1 VNGYVKDP
9 TLDFDFLL
17 KEFDHEFDLVDY
29 INTDHSQKLDQNHP
43 PSPSSST
50 ASETERI
57 LNIVMPKGLNTV
69 EQKQNSIDIDAT
81 LAAPDNSVTTITTS
95 LIEQHSVLSCDQINK
110 EESVQGIKQRLI
122 ADCDEIFEKEN
133 STSLQA
139 LSYDSRSIEIQDV
152 SGILNSIHPNL
163 LFDFASKSNSASS
176 EDFKCSKDEM
186 LKTRDKKI
194 FRRKQN
200 NKASRESRLRKKEEF
215 QRLLEEKHLKEKRKK
230 DLENE
235 VAHLQGGIKELY
247 ASQERTLETAIQEN
261 PNVSLPLF
269 LEQLLQLIR
278 QYAIE
283 KKSTGEVYSKTI
295 ENVIRIYQ
303 RIMERNFGKEEK
315 VMVREWLQSHL
326 VSTNNSF

>member
-1 VNGYVKDP
+1 MDP
-9 TLDFDFLL
+9 
-17 KEFDHEFDLVDY
+17 DLNLV
-29 INTDHSQKLDQNHP
+29 
-43 PSPSSST
+43 
-50 ASETERI
+50 
-57 LNIVMPKGLNTV
+57 
-69 EQKQNSIDIDAT
+69 
-81 LAAPDNSVTTITTS
+81 
-95 LIEQHSVLSCDQINK
+95 
-110 EESVQGIKQRLI
+110 I
-122 ADCDEIFEKEN
+122 A
-133 STSLQA
+133 STST
-139 LSYDSRSIEIQDV
+139 SIEIQDV

-215 QRLLEEKHLKEKRKK
+215 QRLLEEQHLKEKRKK

-235 VAHLQGGIKELY
+235 VAHLQGGIEELY
-247 ASQERTLETAIQEN
+247 ASQERTLETAIQGN

-278 QYAIE
+278 QSAIE
-283 KKSTGEVYSKTI
+283 KNSTGEVYSKTI
-295 ENVIRIYQ
+295 ENVIKIYQ

>member
-1 VNGYVKDP
+1 
-9 TLDFDFLL
+9 
-17 KEFDHEFDLVDY
+17 
-29 INTDHSQKLDQNHP
+29 
-43 PSPSSST
+43 
-50 ASETERI
+50 
-57 LNIVMPKGLNTV
+57 M
-69 EQKQNSIDIDAT
+69 
-81 LAAPDNSVTTITTS
+81 
-95 LIEQHSVLSCDQINK
+95 
-110 EESVQGIKQRLI
+110 
-122 ADCDEIFEKEN
+122 
-133 STSLQA
+133 QA
-139 LSYDSRSIEIQDV
+139 LSYDSSNQELIGFTELVNSGDKWLCSDSSTFNSSTFEDILDECSDLFCYDVPVVRQTFSSEQEGTLSNSQPMDPDLNPVIASTSTSIEIQDV

-194 FRRKQN
+194 FRRMQN

-215 QRLLEEKHLKEKRKK
+215 QRLLEEQHLKEKRKK

-235 VAHLQGGIKELY
+235 VAHLQGGIEELY
-247 ASQERTLETAIQEN
+247 ASQERSLETAIQGN

-278 QYAIE
+278 QSAIE
-283 KKSTGEVYSKTI
+283 KNSTGEVYSKTI
-295 ENVIRIYQ
+295 ENVIKIYQ